1 MASSAGPEAVPNV
14 PPAIRDLAVLA
25 VLALVLRFVLPSVSL
40 ATEVLIFAIAVA
52 GCTLLLGYAGLM
64 SFGQSLFFGGGSYLT
79 AFALSGLGLSLLPG
93 LLVGALA
100 GAAIAGVVGVFAI
113 RKRGV
118 YFVMLTLAFSQVGY
132 FLVLAFGTVT
142 GGENGLTDVP
152 RPVAALA
159 GHTVST
165 LATPEAF
172 YGATAAVF
180 VLVFV
185 VLGRIV
191 RSPFGAVVTALREN
205 DLRAEALG
213 FDVLRY
219 KWAAFVVAGAVTG
232 LAGALH
238 AMFIGYV
245 PLNNIE
251 FELSERIVIMA
262 ILGGTGSFYGA
273 FLGSLIYNV
282 AADVLSS
289 IWPRWLFGV
298 GVTLIAVVLL
308 LRGGA
313 WSGVEVARQGLSGL
327 AARLRGRR

>member
-1 MASSAGPEAVPNV
+1 M
-14 PPAIRDLAVLA
+14 PPAIRDLA
-25 VLALVLRFVLPSVSL
+25 ALIAISVALRFALPSVSL
-40 ATEVLIFAIAVA
+40 ATEVLIFAIAVS

-64 SFGQSLFFGGGSYLT
+64 SFGQSVFFGGGSYLT
-79 AFALSGLGLSLLPG
+79 AFAMTGLGLTLLPA
-93 LLVGALA
+93 LLTGALSGAILA
-100 GAAIAGVVGVFAI
+100 GFVGLFAI

-118 YFVMLTLAFSQVGY
+118 YFVMLTLAFSQVAY
-132 FLVLAFGTVT
+132 FLVLAFGHLT

-152 RPVAALA
+152 RPALVLA
-159 GHTVST
+159 GYTVSA
-165 LATPEAF
+165 LATPGTF
-172 YGATAAVF
+172 YIVTAAVF
-180 VLVFV
+180 CLVFT
-185 VLGRIV
+185 VLGRV
-191 RSPFGAVVTALREN
+191 ARSPFGAVVVALREN

-213 FDVLRY
+213 FNVLQY
-219 KWAAFVVAGAVTG
+219 KWATFVVAGAVTG

-251 FELSERIVIMA
+251 FEMSERIVIMA

-273 FLGSLIYNV
+273 FLGALVYNV

-313 WSGVEVARQGLSGL
+313 WSGVEAVLKRFTRQD
-327 AARLRGRR
+327 GRS